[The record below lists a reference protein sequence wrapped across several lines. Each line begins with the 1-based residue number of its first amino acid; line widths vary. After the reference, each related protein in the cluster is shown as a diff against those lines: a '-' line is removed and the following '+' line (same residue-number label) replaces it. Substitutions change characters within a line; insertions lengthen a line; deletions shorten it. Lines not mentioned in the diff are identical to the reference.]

1 MKTARVLVVDD
12 DTRIAASVR
21 RSLAYEGHEVFV
33 AHDGPNGLD
42 SIRSLAP
49 DLVVLD
55 VMLPGFD
62 GIEVLRRVRAEG
74 NTVAVLMLTARTEV
88 PDKIEGLGAGADD
101 YLTKPFAHE
110 ELVARVAAL
119 LRRVEAPERDILR
132 CGPLWLDVGAM
143 EVHMDGVPIEFT
155 AQEFRLLEYLARNQ
169 RLVLARSSILEEVW
183 GLDTDTTSNIVDQ
196 YIRYV
201 RQKLEADGRPRLIHT
216 VRGAGYVLK
225 EA

>member
-1 MKTARVLVVDD
+1 MNA
-12 DTRIAASVR
+12 
-21 RSLAYEGHEVFV
+21 
-33 AHDGPNGLD
+33 
-42 SIRSLAP
+42 
-49 DLVVLD
+49 VVLD
-55 VMLPGFD
+55 LKDAEG
-62 GIEVLRRVRAEG
+62 RVHHATQIPELAGMQTGYLGDTAALTSRLRAEG
-74 NTVAVLMLTARTEV
+74 NEVAVLMLTARTEV

-119 LRRVEAPERDILR
+119 LRRVGPSERDLLR
-132 CGPLWLDVGAM
+132 CGPLSLDVGAM
-143 EVHMDGVPIEFT
+143 EAHMDGIPIEFT

-169 RLVLARSSILEEVW
+169 RLVLSRISILEEVW

-201 RQKLEADGRPRLIHT
+201 RQKLEADGRQRLIHT